1 MRLVVIDAYG
11 IAVLSF
17 MGLVLTVGI
26 LTSFLVKR
34 SSKRYMV
41 AGKSLPLFFVGTM
54 LSAQSIDGNSSLGN
68 VALVYQFG
76 FWAGAVI
83 PIGLALCLILTGIV
97 YGPKLNKM
105 SMLTLPDFYYRRYGV
120 GAEGISSVILM
131 ISFIILVAGNFA
143 AGGFILSTVLH
154 LDLFWAMLIVSFAV
168 LVYTFAGGLFSS
180 AYTDIFQVYLTV
192 GAFWAAFIFF
202 AFGFSGVDFGTI
214 LGSAPEGFLDL
225 SGLISMEHGALA
237 VWGGI
242 LALGLG
248 DVVAL
253 DFMERVFSAR
263 DGKTARRGAL
273 MAAGLTISIIVPV
286 SLMGIVALH
295 FLPNLEDPYT
305 AYPTLAIE
313 YLPFPIGAALLM
325 GVLGASMSTANG
337 GLLAISS
344 VIARNLIQR
353 DLLRTMLKRP
363 GLDDKKLLI
372 TTRLITI
379 PIMLSGFILGFM
391 IPRPGIYLILAFD
404 IVFAGAWAPLTLGLF
419 WKKANWAAAI
429 ASLIVGS
436 SLRIMMFFITPPEYA
451 GVDTLLPPPISF
463 AVFIIVAL
471 LTQKKYPGKE
481 RHGVINYVPP
491 EDDVVNGEDLKGYI
505 SSK

>member
-1 MRLVVIDAYG
+1 
-11 IAVLSF
+11 
-17 MGLVLTVGI
+17 
-26 LTSFLVKR
+26 
-34 SSKRYMV
+34 
-41 AGKSLPLFFVGTM
+41 
-54 LSAQSIDGNSSLGN
+54 
-68 VALVYQFG
+68 
-76 FWAGAVI
+76 
-83 PIGLALCLILTGIV
+83 
-97 YGPKLNKM
+97 
-105 SMLTLPDFYYRRYGV
+105 
-120 GAEGISSVILM
+120 
-131 ISFIILVAGNFA
+131 
-143 AGGFILSTVLH
+143 
-154 LDLFWAMLIVSFAV
+154 
-168 LVYTFAGGLFSS
+168 
-180 AYTDIFQVYLTV
+180 
-192 GAFWAAFIFF
+192 
-202 AFGFSGVDFGTI
+202 
-214 LGSAPEGFLDL
+214 
-225 SGLISMEHGALA
+225 MEHGALA

-263 DGKTARRGAL
+263 DGKTARRGAF

-305 AYPTLAIE
+305 AYPTLAME
-313 YLPFPIGAALLM
+313 HLPFPIGAALLM

-353 DLLRTMLKRP
+353 DLLRTILKRP

-419 WKKANWAAAI
+419 WKKSNWAAAI
-429 ASLIVGS
+429 ASLVVGS
-436 SLRIMMFFITPPEYA
+436 SLRVMMFFITPPEYA

-481 RHGVINYVPP
+481 RHGVVNYVPP